1 MYLYNYGQHYPC
13 FRKDVSMCT
22 PRDLMVL
29 CNLRKNMKIPPRRKF
44 KERRFLRVLLRGQYH
59 LGRMVSKVRSHMH
72 PLFP

>member
-1 MYLYNYGQHYPC
+1 MDNIIPVLGRMSACVH
-13 FRKDVSMCT
+13 S
-22 PRDLMVL
+22 RDLMVL
-29 CNLRKNMKIPPRRKF
+29 CNLRKNVKIPSRRKF